1 MLGVA
6 AARNQTAKVCRRRTP
21 PVPETHTFSSHRLVH
36 EPGDARVIPAA
47 EFQLRPVVENHR
59 LLARERR
66 TQFPQAIKIH
76 DRRAVDA
83 DKARGIQAR
92 LEPRHRLAQEVH
104 AAGNVECHVIA
115 LGLDPIDLLGLEE
128 KNLARRFEA
137 NAVAGGIFLGRTG
150 AFTVGLKLIEQ
161 LGQAGIPGIGLAAAD
176 LVLRPLRGGGEA
188 GGVRRFQPVIDRIH
202 LEGPRRARRRP

>member
-1 MLGVA
+1 M
-6 AARNQTAKVCRRRTP
+6 
-21 PVPETHTFSSHRLVH
+21 
-36 EPGDARVIPAA
+36 
-47 EFQLRPVVENHR
+47 
-59 LLARERR
+59 
-66 TQFPQAIKIH
+66 
-76 DRRAVDA
+76 
-83 DKARGIQAR
+83 
-92 LEPRHRLAQEVH
+92 H

-128 KNLARRFEA
+128 KNLARRFDE